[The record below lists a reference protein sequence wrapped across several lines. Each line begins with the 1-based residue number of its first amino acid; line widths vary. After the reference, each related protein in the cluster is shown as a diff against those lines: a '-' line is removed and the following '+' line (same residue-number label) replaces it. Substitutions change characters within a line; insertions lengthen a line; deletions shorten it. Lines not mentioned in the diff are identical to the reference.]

1 MNSWEKGINF
11 NAWFTLDSHVS
22 CRAVVNCWS
31 PSTGTSFSYIAQVST
46 LSGAPGIRTNTA
58 QDHCSDKLKVF
69 KANLISGKSSI
80 YQHRGGYTIPNNVGK
95 WIQYSQALPH
105 EVFFS
110 EKLMMLFF
118 PPSHFPHSKSKV
130 QIGDL
135 LLKKKIFKPWPDDDL
150 WVGCSYCVLEC
161 RV

>member
-95 WIQYSQALPH
+95 WIQYSRALPH

-118 PPSHFPHSKSKV
+118 SPLTFSTQQKQSANWRSST
-130 QIGDL
+130 Q
-135 LLKKKIFKPWPDDDL
+135 KKNFQTMTRRWPL
-150 WVGCSYCVLEC
+150 SWL
-161 RV
+161 